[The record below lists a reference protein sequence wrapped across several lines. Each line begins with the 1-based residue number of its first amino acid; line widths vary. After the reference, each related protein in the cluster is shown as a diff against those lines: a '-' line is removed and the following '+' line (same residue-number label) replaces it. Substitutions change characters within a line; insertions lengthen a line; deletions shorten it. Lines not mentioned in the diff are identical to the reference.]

1 MLGTRIITGAILGI
15 AIVATLLFLPTSAV
29 AAIFGLLWLIGAWEW
44 AGFARLGGLRRCAY
58 VVLLAACLGT
68 GWLWLDAVVGPPLFV
83 VTLAW
88 WALAL
93 VAVVTFPR
101 NFGMPLVAVLG
112 LPVLLPSWWLLV
124 TLHSVAQGPELGLTL
139 MSIVWAADVGAY
151 AFGRWLGRV
160 KLAPAVSPGK
170 TWEGVAGGI
179 LTAAGVAGIAAGLL
193 NLPVAGF
200 VAVGIATAVVS
211 VLGDLTESMF
221 KRNVGL
227 KDSGALFPG
236 HGGVLDRFDSLM
248 AAIPIYVIGLIW
260 LGVIE

>member
-1 MLGTRIITGAILGI
+1 MLGARIITGAILGI
-15 AIVATLLFLPTSAV
+15 AIVATLLFLPTRAV
-29 AAIFGLLWLIGAWEW
+29 AAIFGVLWLIGAWEW
-44 AGFARLGGLRRCAY
+44 AGFARLGGLRRFAY
-58 VVLLAACLGT
+58 VALLAACLGA
-68 GWLWLDAVVGPPLFV
+68 GWLRLDLVVGPPLFV
-83 VTLAW
+83 VTIAW
-88 WALAL
+88 WTVAL

-101 NFGMPLVAVLG
+101 AFGMPLVAVLG
-112 LPVLLPSWWLLV
+112 LPVLLPAWWLLV
-124 TLHSVAQGPELGLTL
+124 TLHAGAQGPQLGLTL

-170 TWEGVAGGI
+170 TWEGVTGGI
-179 LTAAGVAGIAAGLL
+179 LAAAVAAGTAARLL
-193 NLPVAGF
+193 GLPVAGLI
-200 VAVGIATAVVS
+200 AVGIATALVS

>member
-1 MLGTRIITGAILGI
+1 
-15 AIVATLLFLPTSAV
+15 
-29 AAIFGLLWLIGAWEW
+29 
-44 AGFARLGGLRRCAY
+44 
-58 VVLLAACLGT
+58 
-68 GWLWLDAVVGPPLFV
+68 LWLDVVVGPPLFV
-83 VTLAW
+83 VTIAW

-93 VAVVTFPR
+93 GAVLTFPR
-101 NFGMPLVAVLG
+101 AFGMPLVAVLG

-124 TLHSVAQGPELGLTL
+124 TLHAVEQGPELGLTL
-139 MSIVWAADVGAY
+139 MSIVWAADVGGY

-170 TWEGVAGGI
+170 TWEGVTGG
-179 LTAAGVAGIAAGLL
+179 LLAAAVAATIAARLL
-193 NLPVAGF
+193 GLPVAGF
-200 VAVGIATAVVS
+200 VAVGIATALVS

-236 HGGVLDRFDSLM
+236 HGGVLDRFDSLT

-260 LGVIE
+260 LGVIG